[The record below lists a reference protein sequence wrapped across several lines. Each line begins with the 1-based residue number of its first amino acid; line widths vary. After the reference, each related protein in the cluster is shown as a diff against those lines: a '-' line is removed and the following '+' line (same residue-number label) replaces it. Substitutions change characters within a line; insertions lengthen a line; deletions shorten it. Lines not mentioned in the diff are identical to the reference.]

1 MKNTKVLS
9 GIVICTIATFLLTAM
24 IASTSDAE
32 AATSTLRLDRV
43 QVRALRQV
51 GAHLVQAPV
60 ALVSRDQYLVERLV
74 VVPLLL
80 LVQVGLAVADKPFIR

>member
-1 MKNTKVLS
+1 MRKLQH
-9 GIVICTIATFLLTAM
+9 
-24 IASTSDAE
+24 
-32 AATSTLRLDRV
+32 AALHLDRV

-60 ALVSRDQYLVERLV
+60 ALVSRDQYLV

-80 LVQVGLAVADKPFIR
+80 LVQMGLAVADKPFIR

>member
-32 AATSTLRLDRV
+32 AQHAALRLDRV

-60 ALVSRDQYLVERLV
+60 ALVSRDQYLV